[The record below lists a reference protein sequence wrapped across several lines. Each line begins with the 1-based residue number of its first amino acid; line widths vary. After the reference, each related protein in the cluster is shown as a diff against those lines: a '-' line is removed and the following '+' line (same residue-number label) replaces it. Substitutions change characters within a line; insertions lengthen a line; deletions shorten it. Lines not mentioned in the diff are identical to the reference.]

1 MMVLRQVSARDRA
14 IVELFNAGR
23 SYKAIAAA
31 LSDVGPP
38 VSRGVVA
45 GVISRN
51 RHLVTRAKGL
61 DARTGKIPRPAQ
73 RRAPLPVLPAP
84 PPPPSPDSAQPST
97 SDPAPEDRL
106 SLTELRPT
114 TCRWP
119 YGEGKDTT
127 YCGKRCRADQPYCA
141 AHMAVAYQPN
151 TSWNERRRDPAAR
164 SQVTAGFR

>member
-1 MMVLRQVSARDRA
+1 MIVLRQVSARDRA
-14 IVELFNAGR
+14 IVGLFNAGS
-23 SYKAIAAA
+23 SYKAIAAV
-31 LSDVGPP
+31 LSEMGPP

-73 RRAPLPVLPAP
+73 RRAPPPTLPAP
-84 PPPPSPDSAQPST
+84 PPSPDPAQPSPPSP
-97 SDPAPEDRL
+97 DPAPEDRL

-164 SQVTAGFR
+164 SRVTVGFR

>member
-14 IVELFNAGR
+14 IVELFNAGS

-31 LSDVGPP
+31 LSEQGPP

-61 DARTGKIPRPAQ
+61 DARTGKIPRPRQ
-73 RRAPLPVLPAP
+73 PRERPVAIPAL
-84 PPPPSPDSAQPST
+84 PPPPSP
-97 SDPAPEDRL
+97 DPAPEDRL

-164 SQVTAGFR
+164 SRVTAGFR